1 MKTIEEKIEF
11 YTFLYWVYWIFSLL
25 VVLGVIGLG
34 VMAYI
39 TKFQEVVT
47 VSQLFLLVLM
57 MLFALY
63 LRMNALHYQRLVIQL
78 SHLPKRRPMPESN
91 RQSPNRSHPRRAE
104 YEK

>member
-1 MKTIEEKIEF
+1 MKTIQEKIEF
-11 YTFLYWVYWIFSLL
+11 YTFLYWVYWLFSLL
-25 VVLGVIGLG
+25 VVVGVIALG
-34 VMAYI
+34 VMAYV

-63 LRMNALHYQRLVIQL
+63 LRMNALHYHRLVVHL
-78 SHLPKRRPMPESN
+78 SYLPKRRPMPEN
-91 RQSPNRSHPRRAE
+91 KQRPARPQSRRAE